1 MTNIIVD
8 GSNVIRSVYH
18 PTGKPDFALE
28 ASLAD
33 SLVYYLQQFVDSGR
47 SIECYFD
54 GKKRYVARPKDMS
67 VFFSAYKPADKLI
80 LNSVFEHTQS
90 YGHNVIVV
98 TGDNE
103 IIDKSRSYGAD
114 VQYTYD
120 FLKGF
125 IPYLQAA

>member
-33 SLVYYLQQFVDSGR
+33 RLVYYLEQFVNSGR
-47 SIECYFD
+47 QIECYFD

-67 VFFSAYKPADKLI
+67 VFFSDYKPADKLI

-90 YGHNVIVV
+90 YGHNVLVI
-98 TGDNE
+98 TADNE
-103 IIDKSRSYGAD
+103 IINQSRSYGAD